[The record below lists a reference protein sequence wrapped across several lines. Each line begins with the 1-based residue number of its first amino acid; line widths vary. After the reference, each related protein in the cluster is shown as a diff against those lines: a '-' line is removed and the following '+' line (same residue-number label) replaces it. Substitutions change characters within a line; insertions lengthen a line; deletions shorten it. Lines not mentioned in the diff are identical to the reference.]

1 MKGVIDL
8 REARFGDLYRT
19 REGELVVFVEQLA
32 DGHYAFQTNSS
43 YIMIEIQFYNGRQDL
58 VHEYSEDIVE
68 LVSDQGRELDKIA
81 GF

>member
-19 REGELVVFVEQLA
+19 REGELVVFVEQIA
-32 DGHYAFQTNSS
+32 DRYYAFQTKST
-43 YIMIEIQFYNGRQDL
+43 YITIEIQFYNGRQDL

-68 LVSDQGRELDKIA
+68 LVSDQGRKLDKITE
-81 GF
+81 F

>member
-19 REGELVVFVEQLA
+19 RQGDLVVFVEPLA
-32 DGHYAFQTNSS
+32 DGYYLFQTRFS
-43 YIMIEIQFYNGRQDL
+43 YVTIEIQFYNGRQDL
-58 VHEYSEDIVE
+58 VHENREDIVE
-68 LVSDQGRELDKIA
+68 LVSDQGRKLDKIA

>member
-19 REGELVVFVEQLA
+19 REGELVVFVEEIA
-32 DGHYAFQTNSS
+32 DRYYAFQTKTA
-43 YIMIEIQFYNGRQDL
+43 YVTLEIKFYNGRQDL

-68 LVSDQGRELDKIA
+68 LVSDQGRKLEE
-81 GF
+81 GV

>member
-19 REGELVVFVEQLA
+19 RQGDLVVFVEPLA
-32 DGHYAFQTNSS
+32 DGSYTFQTRIT
-43 YIMIEIQFYNGRQDL
+43 YTMIEIKFYNGRQDL
-58 VHEYSEDIVE
+58 VHECLEDIVE
-68 LVSDQGRELDKIA
+68 LVSDQGRKLDKIA